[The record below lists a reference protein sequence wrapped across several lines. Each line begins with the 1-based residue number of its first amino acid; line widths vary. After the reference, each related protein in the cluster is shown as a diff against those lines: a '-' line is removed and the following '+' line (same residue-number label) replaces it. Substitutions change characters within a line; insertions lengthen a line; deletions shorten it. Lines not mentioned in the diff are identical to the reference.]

1 MATSAFNDDWTI
13 IKGKLC
19 RRWDKLKDADLEW
32 VDGQRRELEA
42 RIVNRHGLLFW
53 EHNQAMTRRQ
63 AAGFEWS
70 CSKTCLSGSSGK

>member
-42 RIVNRHGLLFW
+42 RIVNRTG
-53 EHNQAMTRRQ
+53 ETCEAVTQAIDQ
-63 AAGFEWS
+63 AFRESELPGIS
-70 CSKTCLSGSSGK
+70 SSGI